1 MIYTDDD
8 FDNAKTTKDPNN
20 AGASIGSKRT
30 VRSLSNYDFDG
41 SPMMCNAQE
50 CDAKRG
56 FNVGDRI
63 INRYVVVSVLGRGA
77 MGVVYKCHDEVTG
90 TEVALKALPPELS
103 HDTHEMEDIRDNF
116 QLVEKLHHPNIAI
129 AKTLEKDT
137 ESGDYYLIMECV
149 SGESLRSYVREK
161 RKSSSLSLAE
171 ILPILEQVASALDYA
186 HGQRVIH
193 RDIKPANIMMSAG
206 GTVKVLDF
214 GLAAQIH
221 SSLTRVSQI
230 HYDKSGT
237 GAYMAPEQWEG
248 CKQDAATDQYALAVM
263 TYEMITGNLPFD
275 GADTTILREAVLKS
289 NAKELANVPKHV
301 NAALA
306 KAMSKDPA
314 ERFASCIDFVKAL
327 TDEKVGA
334 EKKKGKRRLV
344 AVVLIAAM
352 VVLIAAIA
360 TAICVGKPSS
370 GTEDRGITAPED
382 IGAPHNAPPSPP
394 NSKNQHPI
402 ASPSVVPPPAAPAVV
417 SEPKAPADKDVK
429 PEEPTPKPRHTSPKK
444 PVVQPEPAAP
454 VVVSEPKASA
464 DEDVKPEEPTPKPH
478 LASQKK
484 PVVQPEPKPQKS
496 IPKNENWGKNI
507 GW

>member
-344 AVVLIAAM
+344 AVVLIAA
-352 VVLIAAIA
+352 IA

-402 ASPSVVPPPAAPAVV
+402 ASPSVVPPPAAPAAAA
-417 SEPKAPADKDVK
+417 EPKAPAD
-429 PEEPTPKPRHTSPKK
+429 
-444 PVVQPEPAAP
+444 
-454 VVVSEPKASA
+454 
-464 DEDVKPEEPTPKPH
+464 EDIKPEEPTPKPH
-478 LASQKK
+478 LTTQKK
-484 PVVQPEPKPQKS
+484 PVVQPEPKPQKT